1 MQWRFD
7 GKQSV
12 YVQIMDKIRHAV
24 LSGEYGP
31 GDRVPPVRELAMTAN
46 VNPNTMQRALM
57 TLEQEH
63 LLIAC
68 GANGRFVT
76 DDPQVLEALRVRTTQ
91 KLVRECAEKFRSM
104 GMSMEQAAAM
114 LLELDKEEEA

>member
-1 MQWRFD
+1 MQWKFD
-7 GKQSV
+7 GNSPV
-12 YVQIMDKIRHAV
+12 YMQIMDKIRHAV
-24 LSGEYGP
+24 LCGEFGP
-31 GDRVPPVRELAMTAN
+31 GDRVPPVRELAVTAN

-76 DDPQVLEALRVRTTQ
+76 DDPQVLEALRVRTTE
-91 KLVRECAEKFRSM
+91 KLVRECAAKFRSM
-104 GMSMEQAAAM
+104 GLSMQEAAAM
-114 LLELDKEEEA
+114 LLELDNKEEA